1 MLAAHAG
8 YDSNTSVKE
17 KKHKSRRWYL
27 SKDDYDYFIV
37 IININWNIIIGLMMI
52 LKKFINENFCLGNL
66 SPYRIYCIYCLDYTI
81 HTKWFSLYKGTLH
94 SKYFLLM
101 VEII

>member
-37 IININWNIIIGLMMI
+37 IININ
-52 LKKFINENFCLGNL
+52 
-66 SPYRIYCIYCLDYTI
+66 
-81 HTKWFSLYKGTLH
+81 
-94 SKYFLLM
+94 
-101 VEII
+101 